1 MAVLKPF
8 KAVRPVKEL
17 AGNVAELP
25 YDVMNTE
32 EARVIGEKNA
42 FSFIH
47 VDRAEIDLDKDV
59 NPYSTKVYEKAR
71 DNLFD
76 MIKKKILVKDNKEN
90 LYIYRQ
96 IMNGRSQTG
105 IVGCTSIDDYQNE
118 IIKKHEFTLESKE
131 KDRINHVD
139 FCNSNTGP
147 IFLTYRAKDEISNI
161 VSKVTAGEPEYNFV
175 SEDEITHIVWVIE
188 DEATINNLTN
198 LFKEVS
204 ALYIA
209 DGHHRAASAVKV
221 GLKRREENPEYT
233 GEEEFNY
240 FLSVLFP
247 DKDLAI
253 MDYNRVVK
261 DLNGMELSS
270 LIEKIKN
277 DFEVEKLDKDVH
289 YKPDE
294 KHTFGMYVDGAWY
307 KLTAKKGTFDEND
320 PVLSLDVSILQNNL
334 IKPIL
339 DISDP
344 RKDERIDFIGGIR
357 GIKELEKRANS
368 DMKLAFSMYPTTV
381 QDLMKVADS
390 GNVMPPKSTWF
401 EPKLR
406 SGIFIHELQ

>member
-71 DNLFD
+71 DNLLN
-76 MIKKKILVKDNKEN
+76 MIKKKVLVKDNKEN

-105 IVGCTSIDDYQNE
+105 IVGCTSIDDYQKG

-139 FCNSNTGP
+139 FCNANTGP

-161 VSKVTAGEPEYNFV
+161 VSIVTAGEPEYNFV
-175 SEDEITHIVWVIE
+175 SEDGITHIVWVIE
-188 DEATINNLTN
+188 DENTINKLTN

-221 GLKRREENPEYT
+221 GLKRREENPDYT

-261 DLNGMELSS
+261 DLNGMELFD
-270 LIEKIKN
+270 LIEKIKK
-277 DFEVEKLDKDVH
+277 DFEVKKLDKDVH

-294 KHTFGMYVDGAWY
+294 KHTFGMYVDGEWY
-307 KLTAKKGTFDEND
+307 KLKAKKGTFDEKD

-406 SGIFIHELQ
+406 SGIFIHELK

>member
-105 IVGCTSIDDYQNE
+105 IVGCTSIDDYQNQ

-161 VSKVTAGEPEYNFV
+161 VSKVTDGEPEYNFV
-175 SEDEITHIVWVIE
+175 SEDGITHIVWVIE
-188 DEATINNLTN
+188 DENTINNLTN

-221 GLKRREENPEYT
+221 GLKRREENPDYT

-261 DLNGMELSS
+261 DLNGMQTLE

-277 DFEVEKLDKDVH
+277 DFEVQKLDKDVH

-294 KHTFGMYVDGAWY
+294 KHTFGMYVDGVWY
-307 KLTAKKGTFDEND
+307 KLTAKKGTFDEKD

-339 DISDP
+339 GISDP